1 MNSTHL
7 ITIDT
12 ADNVRYRPPIYNS
25 NGSASLGAHA
35 APLGTALSSEET
47 HFEDVETEITQN
59 KDPDPYNRVF
69 ERTQP
74 IIHKPTSREIG
85 AIDLLGF
92 DLVRDNLQ
100 HDCRDKYDFDWL
112 NLRAYAENWDCLDWE
127 TQKNIRAFLESDLRG
142 NNLKHGMKRRE
153 EFHKHLLLLTGC
165 EIWNIR
171 AYANT
176 NMMVSNLKDQFGN
189 YSWPWTKDRWIDA
202 RDCNQ
207 AAHEFL
213 NTYDPS
219 ELFRNFNAQIIQ
231 FEACAGYRHQPEP
244 GWLARALF
252 KSFFRE
258 NAAILKSWVRSD
270 LIHSYI
276 YSHEIS
282 CDSILGMRFRPH
294 THAIVFFKKSPIP
307 PDLEARMALTDRRLT
322 ALPYIHTQYST
333 LEKFIRYLF
342 GAYSLV
348 EVYQRERKDDN
359 LQALNKNTVQVLH
372 AVMELPKGDKM
383 DPGVQRNNHSYIPPK
398 DRDAKRWIHPN
409 LNKKKK
415 LKAP

>member
-1 MNSTHL
+1 
-7 ITIDT
+7 
-12 ADNVRYRPPIYNS
+12 
-25 NGSASLGAHA
+25 
-35 APLGTALSSEET
+35 
-47 HFEDVETEITQN
+47 
-59 KDPDPYNRVF
+59 
-69 ERTQP
+69 
-74 IIHKPTSREIG
+74 
-85 AIDLLGF
+85 
-92 DLVRDNLQ
+92 
-100 HDCRDKYDFDWL
+100 
-112 NLRAYAENWDCLDWE
+112 
-127 TQKNIRAFLESDLRG
+127 
-142 NNLKHGMKRRE
+142 MKRRE
-153 EFHKHLLLLTGC
+153 EFHKHLLLLAGC
-165 EIWNIR
+165 GIWNIR

-176 NMMVSNLKDQFGN
+176 NMVVSNLKDQFGN

-219 ELFRNFNAQIIQ
+219 ELFRDFNALIIQ

-244 GWLARALF
+244 GWLAQGLF

-258 NAAILKSWVRSD
+258 NAAILKSWVRSE

-294 THAIVFFKKSPIP
+294 THAIVFFKKSPIS

-322 ALPYIHTQYST
+322 ALPDIHTQYST
-333 LEKFIRYLF
+333 LEKFIRYLY

-348 EVYQRERKDDN
+348 GVYQRERKDDN
-359 LQALNKNTVQVLH
+359 LQALNKNTVQALH
-372 AVMELPKGDKM
+372 AVMELPKGDKI

-398 DRDAKRWIHPN
+398 DRDAKRWIHPK
-409 LNKKKK
+409 LNKKKTH
-415 LKAP
+415 KAP